1 MLTCYLTSKVLFEFY
16 FLILFVELQYR
27 VNIVRRAGIEVEQ
40 GWPCNGPLLELA
52 ESVAHRLIAAFDTT
66 TGMPYGTV
74 NLQHGVPHNETT
86 VTCTAGVGTFILEFG
101 TLSHLTG
108 DPIYEEVIFILFCQF
123 LTCQFLIV
131 LFNFSSP
138 QML

>member
-1 MLTCYLTSKVLFEFY
+1 MHLNILKLIFYLCGSNFNFRWNFNVF
-16 FLILFVELQYR
+16 
-27 VNIVRRAGIEVEQ
+27 RAGLELEE

-52 ESVAHRLIAAFDTT
+52 ENVAHKLIAAFDTA

-74 NLQHGVPHNETT
+74 NLQNGVPYNETT

-108 DPIYEEVIFILFCQF
+108 DPIYEEV
-123 LTCQFLIV
+123 
-131 LFNFSSP
+131 
-138 QML
+138 